1 MTVRIEIFGEN
12 AVEALNELHR
22 FAGGFQVQGAPTPKL
37 ETSLGTPAAP
47 QYKMRTDTIS
57 AAPYTAKAEATDE
70 PVMSFVT
77 NGPVTETATETA
89 AAEAPK
95 RERGKPSPGRARRT
109 KEEIAEDE
117 AADKADAANAEPAE
131 PQPNITAE
139 PENRVDPAS
148 EAEAEQDAEDE
159 AADEANA
166 PAPEATRDDV
176 RAAMLAYQGA
186 YGTPALMADMTAIL
200 NEEYPAGGV
209 TKLSEIPD
217 TPADFAKITA
227 RLNDALT
234 NNTFSREK
242 V

>member
-1 MTVRIEIFGEN
+1 MTVRIEIFGET
-12 AVEALNELHR
+12 AREALQELTA
-22 FAGGFQVQGAPTPKL
+22 FSSGLSMP
-37 ETSLGTPAAP
+37 PAAP
-47 QYKMRTDTIS
+47 VQS
-57 AAPYTAKAEATDE
+57 
-70 PVMSFVT
+70 
-77 NGPVTETATETA
+77 ETATDAPVAAPINEPA
-89 AAEAPK
+89 EAAAEPEAPAAEAPK

-117 AADKADAANAEPAE
+117 AADKADAAAAEQTE

-139 PENRVDPAS
+139 PENRVDPA
-148 EAEAEQDAEDE
+148 EAAQDAEDE

-217 TPADFAKITA
+217 TPADFAKITK

>member
-1 MTVRIEIFGEN
+1 MTVRIEIFGET
-12 AVEALNELHR
+12 AREALDELR
-22 FAGGFQVQGAPTPKL
+22 GFANDLTRPASAGSCDLGA
-37 ETSLGTPAAP
+37 
-47 QYKMRTDTIS
+47 
-57 AAPYTAKAEATDE
+57 AEVVDR
-70 PVMSFVT
+70 
-77 NGPVTETATETA
+77 VTESTERMLEA
-89 AAEAPK
+89 AAVAAEAPK

-117 AADKADAANAEPAE
+117 AAEVAEAAANAEPAG

-139 PENRVDPAS
+139 PENRVDPA
-148 EAEAEQDAEDE
+148 EAAQDAEDE

>member
-1 MTVRIEIFGEN
+1 MTVRIEIFGET
-12 AVEALNELHR
+12 AREALDELR
-22 FAGGFQVQGAPTPKL
+22 GFANDL
-37 ETSLGTPAAP
+37 IRPAAP
-47 QYKMRTDTIS
+47 VQS
-57 AAPYTAKAEATDE
+57 
-70 PVMSFVT
+70 
-77 NGPVTETATETA
+77 ETATDAPAAAPVSEPA
-89 AAEAPK
+89 EAAAEPEAPAAEAPK

-117 AADKADAANAEPAE
+117 AADKADAGATAEQNE

-139 PENRVDPAS
+139 PENRVDPA
-148 EAEAEQDAEDE
+148 EAAQDAEDE

-176 RAAMLAYQGA
+176 RAAMLAYQAA
-186 YGTPALMADMTAIL
+186 YGVPALMADMTAIL
-200 NEEYPAGGV
+200 KEEYPAGGV

-217 TPADFAKITA
+217 TTADFAKITA

-234 NNTFSREK
+234 NNTFSRDK